1 MPYRGWPE
9 RALRH
14 DGDAPVVVAVAG
26 VGVVQVSVHEIIDVI
41 AVRNSF
47 VAAGL
52 AVDVVGG
59 VLTAVVLRRTRLGIG
74 GADRH
79 AVVVYVVVV
88 DVMQVAVVQVIRVVS
103 VSHPAMAAP
112 RSVLVAVSFVH
123 PAVVLPHRRLPL
135 SSGGGEAPCPESA
148 CGHGL
153 RTSRLGVCPPPPF
166 RCPHRGSRE
175 ETRLA
180 MKSLSQS
187 GGLCM

>member
-26 VGVVQVSVHEIIDVI
+26 VGVVQVSFHEIIHVI

-47 VAAGL
+47 VGAGL
-52 AVDVVGG
+52 AVGVVGG
-59 VLTAVVLRRTRLGIG
+59 VLTAVVLRRTRLGMG

-88 DVMQVAVVQVIRVVS
+88 DMMQVAVVEVIRVVS

-123 PAVVLPHRRLPL
+123 PAVALPHRRLPL
-135 SSGGGEAPCPESA
+135 SSRRGRGTLPGIRVRP
-148 CGHGL
+148 
-153 RTSRLGVCPPPPF
+153 RFSRLPVLAPVLLPPF
-166 RCPHRGSRE
+166 DAPIEGAGRRPVWR
-175 ETRLA
+175 
-180 MKSLSQS
+180 
-187 GGLCM
+187 